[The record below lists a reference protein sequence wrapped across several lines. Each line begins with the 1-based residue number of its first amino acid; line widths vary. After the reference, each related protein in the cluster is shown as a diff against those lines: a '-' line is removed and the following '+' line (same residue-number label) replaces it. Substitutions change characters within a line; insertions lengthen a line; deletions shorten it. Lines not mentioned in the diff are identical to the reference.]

1 MEKFLLIIREDLK
14 RVSEK
19 ERHENIPLMLKWIE
33 SIADS
38 GDYLGGD
45 ALAAKGTYV
54 RKNEVLSDGPF
65 IESKETVSGVMTI
78 RAENLEQATGIAQ
91 LCPLVIRGD
100 AVIEVRPFLFV
111 NE

>member
-19 ERHENIPLMLKWIE
+19 ERHANIPLMLKWVE
-33 SIADS
+33 TIAEG

-45 ALAAKGTYV
+45 ALAAKGCYV

-65 IESKETVSGVMTI
+65 IESKESVSGTMVI
-78 RAENLEQATGIAQ
+78 KAESMDQAIGIAQ
-91 LCPLVIRGD
+91 MCPLVMRGD
-100 AVIEVRPFLFV
+100 AAIEVRPFFI
-111 NE
+111 NG